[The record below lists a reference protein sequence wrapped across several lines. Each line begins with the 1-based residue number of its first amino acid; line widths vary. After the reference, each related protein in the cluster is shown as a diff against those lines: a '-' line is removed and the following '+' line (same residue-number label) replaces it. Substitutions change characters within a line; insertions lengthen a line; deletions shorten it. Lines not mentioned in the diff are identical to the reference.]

1 MRRQGGRGRN
11 VHRLDGAIRDV
22 HRLDELSAGNSFLHR
37 VHPLWKLLLTLW
49 FLALTASFPR
59 YALSGLLGMA
69 LYIILGFSIADLSL
83 WEAFSRVRYVL
94 AALFLVGI
102 ANPILDRAPMLILGG
117 VVFSGGMVSLLS
129 LFTKGILAVLASYL
143 LIATT
148 SMEDLCWALRLLR
161 IPRLLVTVLMLTYR
175 YILLLMQEARRMSLA
190 CGLRCPG
197 ERGVPVSLWG
207 PLAGQM
213 LLRAVD
219 RGERV
224 YGSMTL
230 RGFHG
235 EFPPPARKPARGGVL
250 WFAFWVGGLMVLRA
264 VPVFELLGRLL

>member
-1 MRRQGGRGRN
+1 MSRLDDALRE
-11 VHRLDGAIRDV
+11 VHRLDA
-22 HRLDELSAGNSFLHR
+22 LSMGDSFLHR

-59 YALSGLLGMA
+59 YALTGLLGMS
-69 LYIILGFSIADLSL
+69 LYLLAGFSPLVSALSL
-83 WEAFSRVRYVL
+83 TEALGRVRWIL

-102 ANPILDRAPMLILGG
+102 ANPLLDRTPVLVLGG
-117 VVFSGGMVSLLS
+117 IPVSGGTLS
-129 LFTKGILAVLASYL
+129 LIALFLKGTFAVLASYL

-148 SMEDLCWALRLLR
+148 TIEEICYSLRLLR
-161 IPRLLVTVLMLTYR
+161 LPRLLVTVVMLTYR
-175 YILLLMQEARRMSLA
+175 YILLFMQEARRMSLA
-190 CGLRCPG
+190 CSLRCPG
-197 ERGVPVSLWG
+197 ERGVPASLWG
-207 PLAGQM
+207 ALAGQM

-235 EFPPPARKPARGGVL
+235 EFPPPARRPARGGVL
-250 WFAFWVGGLMVLRA
+250 WFAFWCLALAVLRA
-264 VPVFELLGRLL
+264 VPVFELVGRLL